1 MVRRFDIRKDIGRTN
16 EDIRRIIRAFAE
28 GDGLWVKE
36 DDTVYDE
43 TVGGCIVR
51 VCRLVLPDKIAQN

>member
-36 DDTVYDE
+36 DDTVSDR
-43 TVGGCIVR
+43 TVGGCIWL
-51 VCRLVLPDKIAQN
+51 VCRLVLPDKIA